1 MHLPADGVQYATVT
15 FTEYP
20 EGATVVEAS
29 LDRATWW
36 PFDLPPVR
44 QADGTWEGKVLLR
57 GPDAASSDGHPVTA
71 TTALWV
77 RVTDTPEVLPL
88 RAGLVTLS

>member
-1 MHLPADGVQYATVT
+1 MHLPTDGVQYATVT
-15 FTEYP
+15 FTDYP
-20 EGATVVEAS
+20 DGAGLVEAS
-29 LDRATWW
+29 LDRVDWW

-44 QADGTWEGKVLLR
+44 QDDGTWTGKVLLR
-57 GPDAASSDGHPVTA
+57 GPSAAGTAGHVVTA
-71 TTALWV
+71 TTSLWV